1 MFKTTTLYVDKF
13 LNLLAVG
20 DKWKHTR
27 QNNAMG
33 GSRLSVTNETH
44 SSVLIQL
51 FNAKFSSNYVVF
63 IFIKETKVNFI
74 LTYIYIYIYMK
85 YFVKFS
91 KKLCNL
97 LF

>member
-1 MFKTTTLYVDKF
+1 MSVTNGNTLDKTMRW
-13 LNLLAVG
+13 AVVG
-20 DKWKHTR
+20 W
-27 QNNAMG
+27 
-33 GSRLSVTNETH
+33 SVTNETH

-74 LTYIYIYIYMK
+74 LTSYMYIYMK

-97 LF
+97 LFLVVINHVFIVKCD